1 MDENKSST
9 APGFDR
15 DDAPDLSRDGWP
27 EKFAKTTVRR
37 GRPPVARPKVATTIR
52 LSAEVMDHFKAGGRG
67 WQTRI
72 DAALR
77 DWIGKHRDASPA
89 GPGEKMKRGT
99 LTAGARGGG
108 GRSLRLPI
116 SHDKIAAF
124 CEKNGIRKFSL
135 FGSIL
140 RDDFGPESDVDVV
153 AEFRPGVRFSLFDLV
168 DMEDELS
175 KIVGRNA
182 EIVEFQALRSWMR
195 EEVSGSMEL
204 FYESPE

>member
-1 MDENKSST
+1 MDENKSFT
-9 APGFDR
+9 APDFDR

-52 LSAEVMDHFKAGGRG
+52 LSAEVMDYFKAGGRG

-77 DWIGKHRDASPA
+77 DWIGKHRDASPTR
-89 GPGEKMKRGT
+89 PGEKMKRGRQA
-99 LTAGARGGG
+99 AGAQGGG
-108 GRSLRLPI
+108 GTSLRLPI
-116 SHDKIAAF
+116 SRDKIAAF
-124 CEKNGIRKFSL
+124 CEKNEIQKFSL
-135 FGSIL
+135 FGSVL